1 MLNALFENSFAA
13 LYLLQSATY
22 SAAALCSHRGDHKS
36 LTHCYVA
43 SALLYALF
51 GACHVAHLG

>member
-1 MLNALFENSFAA
+1 MVNILFENSFAA
-13 LYLLQSATY
+13 LYLLLSATY

-36 LTHCYVA
+36 LTRCYVA

-51 GACHVAHLG
+51 AACHAMHLG